1 VVSGHPWGQNIFF
14 YCPGKKINDF
24 FGERIFRDMVF
35 EEVWLKYDSIPIR
48 KFGHNK
54 IIGMVIPFQVLVFL
68 VILIPIPK
76 KSSF

>member
-1 VVSGHPWGQNIFF
+1 VVTHGDKTFF
-14 YCPGKKINDF
+14 FTAQEKKLMIF

-35 EEVWLKYDSIPIR
+35 EEVWFKYDSIPIR